1 MWYLKPCLLLLLL
14 LLLRRQQWWKETPP
28 PSAPRMIADPA
39 FLCKLL
45 LEQAAVIGCS
55 VYLELKNHKDRFV
68 LYL

>member
-1 MWYLKPCLLLLLL
+1 
-14 LLLRRQQWWKETPP
+14 
-28 PSAPRMIADPA
+28 MIADPA

-68 LYL
+68 LYLWQTLSVMLIKYT